1 MGGQTK
7 QVGSASDTKILNKD
21 EQGTRKNALSALSS
35 TAGNYDNFI
44 KQLMSGYGAGGTTLA
59 QDPTAAASQLLSLSP
74 EMQSTAASVASQG
87 LNQYGQS
94 AQELA
99 NITSRDAM
107 RSTAN
112 DLAAGGLLNSGAANA
127 ALLEASYAPQAQLQT
142 NLAGLYNTSYNNA
155 YNNLLGQ
162 EANVF
167 GQQMSNNLGLTSLGL
182 QGLDQQASAYGSLAD
197 LTSQQYYTPQ
207 YSAGSGLTDI
217 LMPGL
222 AGAGTGF
229 VVGGPWGAGIGG
241 ALGLGAGLYDS
252 TR

>member
-1 MGGQTK
+1 MGGSTSK
-7 QVGSASDTKILNKD
+7 VGSSSDTKILNKD
-21 EQGTRKNALSALSS
+21 EQETRKNALAALSS

-162 EANVF
+162 GANVF
-167 GQQMSNNLGLTSLGL
+167 GRQMTDNLGTTSLGL
-182 QGLDQQASAYGSLAD
+182 SALGQQASAYSDLAN
-197 LTSQQYYTPQ
+197 LTQQQYYTPQ
-207 YSAGSGLTDI
+207 YIQNAGPLDYLTGLGSAAS
-217 LMPGL
+217 
-222 AGAGTGF
+222 
-229 VVGGPWGAGIGG
+229 GIGSLLG
-241 ALGLGAGLYDS
+241 AL
-252 TR
+252 